1 MSKKY
6 SKFKLILPPTASG
19 LFILLLVGI
28 LPLVIISSQVRQTM
42 QQHASANGNI
52 VVDYSTVIQKLD
64 PKAIGLDISGY
75 YTPLAFANDTV
86 EQQKIKQLGIK
97 YARMHLIYQV
107 SGDPTSKIICGGTGC
122 NMSITGDQW
131 INAIKSIGAEPVVVI
146 YTKSSVDAANLV
158 KHFNKDTNNPVK
170 YWIVGNEPNI
180 NGYSVQSY
188 SNYFNQDYDAM
199 KAIDPTI
206 KIGGGTTAWYD
217 QTWLQQ
223 FLQLSG
229 SKVDFV
235 DFHGYPQQGTVAGD
249 YTKLFQNA
257 DGYGKDLTSLQ
268 AVIKATVPARASQ
281 IAVQV
286 GEWELNWGGGAQDYL
301 NFHSVWAATVLGNI
315 LKAGGYSLFYADK
328 GNLLYNSSLTFT
340 DSTGRTFTVSQ
351 DDTNAAYHGIGMFTG
366 EGLFPH
372 FGDTMVNATTSL
384 PNIEVFASD
393 NPKNIVVINKDPS
406 VSQVATI
413 ALNGLSSGT
422 FDVWRKD
429 ESIIPINPPV
439 KLGSVAISN
448 GAITYPLPPFS
459 VTTFVLT
466 SGTTV
471 AATPL
476 PTLAQTTVTAAPN
489 TVSTTPTVTPKISIS
504 PVPIISLP
512 ATQGKIIASDT
523 FHRANQSLWGTAS
536 DGNIWKGDANTQK
549 VFSIMNNTGVIGSGY
564 DNHNAVIGTAVA
576 NAQIVFSGSMSSFAN
591 TNLGGVLRWTD
602 TNNWYKAYIDG
613 GNFFIQKKVA
623 GTSTLLKSKPFPAT
637 INTNYTIRF
646 QVVGSA
652 LMAKVWKTGQS
663 EPVTWTLTATDN
675 SLSSG
680 YCGLRALIQT
690 GKTAYY
696 SSFAATSL

>member
-6 SKFKLILPPTASG
+6 SKFKLTLPPTVSG

-28 LPLVIISSQVRQTM
+28 LPLVVISTQVRQSM

-52 VVDYSTVIQKLD
+52 VVDYSTPIQKLD

-122 NMSITGDQW
+122 NTSITGDQW

-146 YTKSSVDAANLV
+146 YTKSSIDAANLV

-188 SNYFNQDYDAM
+188 STYFNQDYDAM

-281 IAVQV
+281 ITVQV

-328 GNLLYNSSLTFT
+328 GNLLYNSSHTFT

-429 ESIIPINPPV
+429 ESITPINPPV
-439 KLGSVAISN
+439 KLGSVAVSN
-448 GAITYPLPPFS
+448 GAITYSVPPFS

-471 AATPL
+471 AATPI
-476 PTLAQTTVTAAPN
+476 ATVTEAPVITSPN
-489 TVSTTPTVTPKISIS
+489 TTSVTPTVTTS
-504 PVPIISLP
+504 PVSVISSP
-512 ATQGKIIASDT
+512 VTQGKVIADDT

-549 VFSIMNNTGVIGSGY
+549 VFSIMNNLGVIGNGY
-564 DNHNAVIGTAVA
+564 DTHSAIIGTVVK

-602 TNNWYKAYIDG
+602 ANNWYKAYIDG
-613 GNFFIQKKVA
+613 GNLFIQKRVA
-623 GTSTLLKSKPFPAT
+623 GTITTLRSKPFPAT

-646 QVVGSA
+646 QVVGNV
-652 LMAKVWKTGQS
+652 LMAKAWKTGTA
-663 EPVTWTLTATDN
+663 EPTTWIVTATDN
-675 SLSSG
+675 SLTSG
-680 YCGLRALIQT
+680 YCGLRTLIQT

-696 SSFAATSL
+696 SSFTATSL